1 MGSRKKGGAF
11 PTSFALT
18 ASFEQGVREHGN
30 GLANAGAGLWMGS
43 APSRCLGRGGRA
55 SIGTTI
61 AVYAGLELHARAY
74 STTAICSSRANIM
87 LPISLGSRFSFSPAD
102 FSVLVF
108 FWSTQMLP
116 ALD

>member
-55 SIGTTI
+55 SRGTTV
-61 AVYAGLELHARAY
+61 AVYAGLDVHAGAY
-74 STTAICSSRANIM
+74 E
-87 LPISLGSRFSFSPAD
+87 PA
-102 FSVLVF
+102 
-108 FWSTQMLP
+108 
-116 ALD
+116 